1 MCKILSHL
9 PSYVHLAPKQDR
21 KKALVEQEF
30 TVHTNGKISKP
41 TFDELKTITNQTTH
55 KRNTKEKV
63 KKKNFLISVTKH
75 AAGLRHLL

>member
-30 TVHTNGKISKP
+30 TVHTNGKILKP

-63 KKKNFLISVTKH
+63 KKKNFLVSATKH